1 MKSYEALLSRFVS
14 LIWKYWN
21 DILILTAMDAGNLND
36 SFVCIVQCELDI
48 SAFPGGTQD
57 WWCNN
62 CRHQLNSSLYSPP
75 TWESVQVSM
84 SEVVTWWSLNNQTY
98 PQIFLSVIFTWCRA
112 VVPGDPMLCPV
123 TTVERSVQSG
133 DQSPTEQLL
142 STQHSLSAGFKHCSI
157 TIIR

>member
-84 SEVVTWWSLNNQTY
+84 SEVVTDDHLLIKHTLRYSCQWSSLGAG
-98 PQIFLSVIFTWCRA
+98 LWCRVTQCCVLWPRWSA
-112 VVPGDPMLCPV
+112 VFR
-123 TTVERSVQSG
+123 VETSLPLNSF
-133 DQSPTEQLL
+133 SPPNTLSQLV
-142 STQHSLSAGFKHCSI
+142 SNTAQ
-157 TIIR
+157 